1 MGQLVGNHRQA
12 NGPTRMAATS
22 VAAICTLA
30 ILAFCLAGCG
40 ATRADRTAHA
50 PGAVAGADASSTIR
64 VESVHLSAAGNY
76 VDVRYRVLDAARA
89 TQALGP
95 KVRPRLVDARTGL
108 EMGVPT
114 TAKLG
119 SLRQT
124 QGQQR
129 TGRTYFIL
137 FVNSARVGTGDE
149 VALQVGELQVAH
161 LRVQ

>member
-1 MGQLVGNHRQA
+1 
-12 NGPTRMAATS
+12 MAATS
-22 VAAICTLA
+22 VAAICAMAT
-30 ILAFCLAGCG
+30 LAFCLAGCA
-40 ATRADRTAHA
+40 ATHPGPHA
-50 PGAVAGADASSTIR
+50 RHADATATIQ

-89 TQALGP
+89 TQALGA
-95 KVRPRLVDARTGL
+95 KVRPRLVDERNGL

-137 FVNSARVGTGDE
+137 FVNSARVGTGNE
-149 VALQVGELQVAH
+149 VTLQLGELQIPH
-161 LRVQ
+161 LEVQ